1 MGVSLTSRRVG
12 NALVIDVTG
21 RLTVLDQSLKDKVL
35 ECVKAGDR
43 QIVLN
48 MKDLSYID
56 SSELGQLMSAHAAV
70 KEAGGNLHLLAP
82 SAQIRQLLNITR
94 LETVFDVIDDESRLG
109 K

>member
-1 MGVSLTSRRVG
+1 MGVSLTSRKVG
-12 NALVIDVTG
+12 NVLVIDMAG

-35 ECVKAGDR
+35 ETIKAGDR

-48 MKDLSYID
+48 MKELSYID

-70 KEAGGNLHLLAP
+70 KEAGGSLRLLAP
-82 SAQIRQLLNITR
+82 SPQVRQLLNITR